1 MSNGRISV
9 ITPVYQG
16 ERFLTAALESIRAQT
31 RHADEVIVVD
41 DGSTD
46 SSGEISEAL
55 AAEWPALRVLSQENA
70 GSAAARNR
78 GIEVSTGDLVT
89 FLDADDVMVPTRLA
103 LQEAHL
109 AANPATDVV
118 MGREDLIIEDGV
130 EAPAWVRADDDGRPR
145 PYMMSMMV
153 RRVVLDRIGPF
164 DPSFRLSQDLEWMV
178 RARARGVTVDT
189 LDEVLIQ
196 RRMHGGNVVYRTQ
209 EIRQAMLRTIRTR
222 LASRESAT

>member
-1 MSNGRISV
+1 MSGARISV

-16 ERFLTAALESIRAQT
+16 ERFLRAAIESIRAQT

-46 SSGEISEAL
+46 SSAEIAGRL
-55 AAEWPALRVLSQENA
+55 AAEWPALRVISQENA

-78 GIEVSTGDLVT
+78 GIDASTGDLIT
-89 FLDADDVMVPTRLA
+89 FLDADDVMVPARLE

-109 AANPATDVV
+109 AANPAAEAV
-118 MGREDLIIEDGV
+118 MGREDLVVEDGV

-153 RRVVLDRIGPF
+153 RREVLDRIGPF

-178 RARARGVTVDT
+178 RARALGVRVDT
-189 LDEVLIQ
+189 LDEVLIH

-222 LASRESAT
+222 LASREPAP